1 MAMVPARYVM
11 HGLLGAAYGMNILC
25 RNSVSFIVPFIVE
38 VRERETPH
46 PVTPSCCC

>member
-1 MAMVPARYVM
+1 MVPARYVM

-38 VRERETPH
+38 VRQRPPH
-46 PVTPSCCC
+46 GSPPHRCC